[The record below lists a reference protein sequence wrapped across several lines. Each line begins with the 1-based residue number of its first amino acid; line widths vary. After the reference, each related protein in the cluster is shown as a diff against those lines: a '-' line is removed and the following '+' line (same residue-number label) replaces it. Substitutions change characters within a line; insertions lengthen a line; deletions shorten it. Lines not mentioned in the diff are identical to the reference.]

1 MTGWA
6 DDVGDESEEED
17 GRDGDVLGDVRAVN
31 ERERTGRGEEGEEGD
46 IPYEQKWETD
56 LEAYQP
62 GKVRPGVE
70 GHARVDPSITSSL
83 MGASGY

>member
-6 DDVGDESEEED
+6 DDVVSESEEED

-31 ERERTGRGEEGEEGD
+31 EREREGTGRGEEGEDND

-62 GKVRPGVE
+62 GKVRSRQG
-70 GHARVDPSITSSL
+70 RSL
-83 MGASGY
+83 HLTGTVGASVD